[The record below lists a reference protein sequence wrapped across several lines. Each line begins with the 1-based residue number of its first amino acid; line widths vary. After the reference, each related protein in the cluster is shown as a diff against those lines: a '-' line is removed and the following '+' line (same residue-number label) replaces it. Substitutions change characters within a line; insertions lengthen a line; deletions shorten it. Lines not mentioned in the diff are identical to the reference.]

1 MSQITNNII
10 NLCITEPKPI
20 SQIVKLL
27 QKNYN
32 TVYSTIQ
39 RAVKK
44 GLLTTKI
51 IDGFLW
57 VRTVPP
63 KQPLNLLRGT
73 QNSNKPAKI
82 DFQNQIPICGP
93 ERYEA
98 IQLTRS
104 RIEMQSIQDSCTDL
118 FDNYNERVSDAIISL
133 LPDPEH
139 DFLGPP
145 LELPYKTRFNDE
157 GRKVEQLKNYERAW
171 DTAAARYRTAI
182 MITLTTDP
190 KIQASLWDANRK
202 QAKNLNRLLSHLSRD
217 YGARPTYIN
226 VNEFQPKNGRI
237 HLHLVIFGKSYI
249 MPMRKLSAL
258 WDKYGQGSI
267 VHFHKLRKDQDGAW
281 TWDRQKP
288 KDTKGKSPIDYL
300 KKYLKKGLF
309 DETNYQFWIYNTRFF
324 TNSRK
329 LLPKKLKKLSR
340 HHYYF
345 FGVFYDLAPEYG
357 KKYQEV
363 IEKTIKSLHK
373 GKKPGGSY
381 TEGYDSVIK
390 DAQNTGK
397 HYQRMLV

>member
-1 MSQITNNII
+1 MSQTTNNII
-10 NLCITEPKPI
+10 NLCIKEPKPI
-20 SQIVKLL
+20 GQIVNLL

-32 TVYSTIQ
+32 TVYSTVQ

-44 GLLTTKI
+44 GLLTTKK
-51 IDGFLW
+51 IDGLVW

-63 KQPLNLLRGT
+63 TKQLNLLRGSHS
-73 QNSNKPAKI
+73 SNKPAKT
-82 DFQNQIPICGP
+82 DFQNDIPACGA
-93 ERYEA
+93 ERFEA

-104 RIEMQSIQDSCTDL
+104 RIEIQSIQHQCINL
-118 FDNYNERVSDAIISL
+118 FDAYNERVEDATISL

-145 LELPYKTRFNDE
+145 LELPYRTRFNDE

-171 DTAAARYRTAI
+171 DQAAARYRTAI

-190 KIQASLWDANRK
+190 KIQASLWDGNRK
-202 QAKNLNRLLSHLSRD
+202 QGKNLNRLLSHLARI

-237 HLHLVIFGKSYI
+237 HLHLVIFGKSFI

-267 VHFHKLRKDQDGAW
+267 VHFHKLRKDGDGAW

-288 KDTKGKSPIDYL
+288 EDTKGKSPIDYL

-324 TNSRK
+324 TNSRH
-329 LLPKKLKKLSR
+329 LLPKKIKKLSR

-345 FGVFYDLAPEYG
+345 FGVFYDSLPSYG
-357 KKYQEV
+357 KLYQEV

-373 GKKPGGSY
+373 GKPPGASY
-381 TEGYDSVIK
+381 SDGYKEFIK
-390 DAQNTGK
+390 NAPYIGEE
-397 HYQRMLV
+397 YQRMLV